1 LTAERGDTTLLVAR
15 GGPEDEA
22 VGTDRRFALALQG
35 TLDTFALPDVLRLLA
50 ATAKTGCVQIDGDRG
65 RGVVWVAEGRV
76 VAASADRAPDA
87 PLDEVIFELLRY
99 GTGSFRFGVDAGAAG
114 VEGDGDD
121 IEAVLLRA
129 MALLDE
135 WHALEPV
142 VPSMSHGV
150 ALVHELPRD
159 HVTIDAD
166 TWRVLATVAN
176 GRTVGELAHDL
187 GVGELEVSRVV
198 YGMVQ
203 LGVVTVDVPGGIGAG
218 AGAGSGGAPAAV
230 APHAPVGGGQPVS
243 GEMSLPGA
251 GGPGGAWAD
260 PASVPAA
267 PGSAAGNGERAPRRR
282 STRGAR

>member
-1 LTAERGDTTLLVAR
+1 
-15 GGPEDEA
+15 
-22 VGTDRRFALALQG
+22 
-35 TLDTFALPDVLRLLA
+35 
-50 ATAKTGCVQIDGDRG
+50 
-65 RGVVWVAEGRV
+65 V

-121 IEAVLLRA
+121 IEAALLRA

-142 VPSMSHGV
+142 VPSMGHGV

-159 HVTIDAD
+159 HVTIDAG
-166 TWRVLATVAN
+166 TWRVLATVAS

-203 LGVVTVDVPGGIGAG
+203 LGVVTVDPPAG
-218 AGAGSGGAPAAV
+218 AGGLTAAGAV
-230 APHAPVGGGQPVS
+230 SPHTPVGGGQPVS
-243 GEMSLPGA
+243 GEVSPQAPVGGGGGVGA
-251 GGPGGAWAD
+251 GAGAWAD
-260 PASVPAA
+260 PITGT
-267 PGSAAGNGERAPRRR
+267 GSAANGERATRRR
-282 STRGAR
+282 STRGTR

>member
-1 LTAERGDTTLLVAR
+1 M
-15 GGPEDEA
+15 
-22 VGTDRRFALALQG
+22 ALQG

-50 ATAKTGCVQIDGDRG
+50 ATAKTGCLQIEGDRG

-99 GTGSFRFGVDAGAAG
+99 RSGSFRFGVDAGAVG

-121 IEAVLLRA
+121 IEAALLRA

-150 ALVHELPRD
+150 ALVDDLPHD
-159 HVTIDAD
+159 HVTIDAG
-166 TWRVLATVAN
+166 TWRVLATVAS
-176 GRTVGELAHDL
+176 GRTVGELAEDL
-187 GVGELEVSRVV
+187 GVGELEVSRVI

-203 LGVVTVDVPGGIGAG
+203 LGVVAVDPPGGLGMPG
-218 AGAGSGGAPAAV
+218 V
-230 APHAPVGGGQPVS
+230 AAPVPTHTPAGGGQPVS
-243 GEMSLPGA
+243 GETPLA
-251 GGPGGAWAD
+251 GGAWSDPGGA
-260 PASVPAA
+260 PVAS
-267 PGSAAGNGERAPRRR
+267 GNGERAPRRR

>member
-1 LTAERGDTTLLVAR
+1 M
-15 GGPEDEA
+15 
-22 VGTDRRFALALQG
+22 ALQG

-50 ATAKTGCVQIDGDRG
+50 ATAKTGCLQIEGDRG

-99 GTGSFRFGVDAGAAG
+99 RGGSFRFGVDAGAVG

-121 IEAVLLRA
+121 IEAALLRA

-142 VPSMSHGV
+142 VPSMNHGV
-150 ALVHELPRD
+150 ALVDDLPHD
-159 HVTIDAD
+159 HVTIDAG
-166 TWRVLATVAN
+166 TWRVLATVSS
-176 GRTVGELAHDL
+176 GRTVGELAQDL
-187 GVGELEVSRVV
+187 GVGELEVSRVI

-203 LGVVTVDVPGGIGAG
+203 LGVVAVDPPGAASGVGGVGGVAG
-218 AGAGSGGAPAAV
+218 VAAPAPTHTPA
-230 APHAPVGGGQPVS
+230 GGGQPVS
-243 GEMSLPGA
+243 GETPLAGA
-251 GGPGGAWAD
+251 AWSDPGGA
-260 PASVPAA
+260 PVAS
-267 PGSAAGNGERAPRRR
+267 GNGERAPRRR

>member
-1 LTAERGDTTLLVAR
+1 
-15 GGPEDEA
+15 
-22 VGTDRRFALALQG
+22 LALQG

-50 ATAKTGCVQIDGDRG
+50 ATAKTGCLQIEGDRG

-99 GTGSFRFGVDAGAAG
+99 DTGSFRFGVDAGAAG

-121 IEAVLLRA
+121 IEAALLRA

-142 VPSMSHGV
+142 VPSMNHVVG
-150 ALVHELPRD
+150 LVDDLLRD
-159 HVTIDAD
+159 HVTIDAG
-166 TWRVLATVAN
+166 TWRVLATVAS
-176 GRTVGELAHDL
+176 GRTVGDLAHDL
-187 GVGELEVSRVV
+187 GVGELEVSRLV

-203 LGVVTVDVPGGIGAG
+203 LGVVSVDQPGGLGV
-218 AGAGSGGAPAAV
+218 GGPGGPVGAV
-230 APHAPVGGGQPVS
+230 ASHTPSGGGQPVS
-243 GEMSLPGA
+243 GETSLSGA
-251 GGPGGAWAD
+251 VGGGTWSDAGATSNGG
-260 PASVPAA
+260 
-267 PGSAAGNGERAPRRR
+267 GNGERAPRRR